1 MDGVSHH
8 VAATAE
14 DVAHVDAIVREAGT
28 SFFWAMRLLPAERRR
43 AMFAVY
49 AFCRE
54 VDDVADAEAQ
64 ADAKTRALDDWRREI
79 AALYGGNPRR
89 ATSRALIEPVH
100 DYALERADFEAVID
114 GMAMDA
120 AGPIVAP
127 SDAELERYCDHVAG
141 AVGRLCVKV
150 FGADDGDGRAVAIHL
165 GQAMQL
171 TNILR
176 DLDED
181 AAIGRLYLPR
191 EALARHGVPAD
202 DPLAALAHPGLAAVC
217 EEVADRALAAFDR
230 AEAAMTRCA
239 LRPMRPARMMMAV
252 YRLTLARLRARGWRE
267 PRVPVKP
274 SKALKL
280 WVALRCLA
288 VGDRR

>member
-1 MDGVSHH
+1 MDGVSPD
-8 VAATAE
+8 VTATAE

-28 SFFWAMRLLPAERRR
+28 SFFWAMRVLPADRRQ

-54 VDDVADAEAQ
+54 VDDVADADAEA
-64 ADAKTRALDDWRREI
+64 AAKVRALDGWRGEI
-79 AALYGGNPRR
+79 DALYAGSPAR
-89 ATSRALIEPVH
+89 ATSRALIAPVK

-127 SDAELERYCDHVAG
+127 SDADLACYCDRVAG

-150 FGADDGDGRAVAIHL
+150 FGAGDGHGRDVAIHL

-181 AAIGRLYLPR
+181 AALGRLYLPR
-191 EALARHGVPAD
+191 EVLVRHGVPAD
-202 DPLAALAHPGLAAVC
+202 DPGAAIAHPGLDAAC
-217 EEVADRALAAFDR
+217 AEVAERALAAFER
-230 AEAAMTRCA
+230 AEAAMARCA
-239 LRPMRPARMMMAV
+239 PRTMRPARMMMAV
-252 YRLTLARLRARGWRE
+252 YRLTLARLRARGWRG
-267 PRVPVKP
+267 PRAPVKP

-280 WVALRCLA
+280 WVALRCLTT
-288 VGDRR
+288 GGRR